1 MNNVAGI
8 IFLVSDL
15 EVSKEFYSKLGFELM
30 SEVEDVAI
38 KVNLGGFW
46 IELLNKNA
54 VMTQVYKDDANGT
67 TFGNGAYL
75 QIGVED
81 INEFYNEVIKNGF
94 EVQNEP
100 KDFPWG
106 NTEFTITDPDGYK
119 PTFISPISK
128 L

>member
-8 IFLVSDL
+8 IYLVSDL
-15 EVSKEFYSKLGFELM
+15 EASKEFYLKLSFELM

-38 KVNLGGFW
+38 KLRLGGFW

-54 VMTQVYKDDANGT
+54 VVTEEYKSDAKGT

-75 QIGVED
+75 QIGGED
-81 INEFYNEVIKNGF
+81 VNDFYNHVIKNDI

-119 PTFISPISK
+119 ITFISPTSK